1 MKNKSVTIKRI
12 ILFCVLAVA
21 PLCIAV
27 PILNHA
33 YDAPIFTSE
42 KGVTAAYALGV
53 FGMFAPSLAAVLT
66 RLITKEGFSDSYLG
80 LNCKGNLRYYLAA
93 VLVKP
98 AEALLAML
106 LICAVLLKL
115 PLADAFS
122 DEQISQKIAA
132 VFVQLGTSIILFFPA
147 FGEEWGWRGYLMPK
161 LMQVMNKPAAIVV
174 GGLIWGLWHAPLTAA
189 GHNFGVDYKGFPWIG
204 ILLMCALCILMNAF
218 LTLLTERTKS
228 VYPASFCHMI
238 NNNLSAFV
246 FLSLFGTEECL
257 MKLSEI
263 SVVSAFLLT
272 LPVIFVTGAVSFA
285 FLMRRDK
292 RN

>member
-12 ILFCVLAVA
+12 ILFCVLAVV

-98 AEALLAML
+98 AEALIAML

-132 VFVQLGTSIILFFPA
+132 VLVQLGTSIILFFPA

-174 GGLIWGLWHAPLTAA
+174 GGLIWGLWHAPLTIA
-189 GHNFGVDYKGFPWIG
+189 GHNFGVDYKCFPWLG
-204 ILLMCALCILMNAF
+204 ILLMCVLCILMNAF
-218 LTLLTERTKS
+218 LTLMTERTKS
-228 VYPASFCHMI
+228 IYPASFCHMI
-238 NNNLSAFV
+238 NNNLSPMV
-246 FLSLFGTEECL
+246 LLSIFGSEAAMMKCIEVSQIRMFTL
-257 MKLSEI
+257 M
-263 SVVSAFLLT
+263 
-272 LPVIFVTGAVSFA
+272 LPVIAVTGIISFC
-285 FLMRRDK
+285 LLLRK
-292 RN
+292 K

>member
-12 ILFCVLAVA
+12 ILFCVLAVV

-42 KGVTAAYALGV
+42 KGVAAAYVLGV

-98 AEALLAML
+98 AEALIAML

-122 DEQISQKIAA
+122 DEQIGQKVFSLIFFPATAAEATVADAATAAA
-132 VFVQLGTSIILFFPA
+132 VFLMSIFILFSPYKKLILYNCKA
-147 FGEEWGWRGYLMPK
+147 FHCK
-161 LMQVMNKPAAIVV
+161 
-174 GGLIWGLWHAPLTAA
+174 
-189 GHNFGVDYKGFPWIG
+189 
-204 ILLMCALCILMNAF
+204 
-218 LTLLTERTKS
+218 
-228 VYPASFCHMI
+228 
-238 NNNLSAFV
+238 NNRVNC
-246 FLSLFGTEECL
+246 EH
-257 MKLSEI
+257 
-263 SVVSAFLLT
+263 
-272 LPVIFVTGAVSFA
+272 
-285 FLMRRDK
+285 
-292 RN
+292 

>member
-12 ILFCVLAVA
+12 ILFCVLAVV

-42 KGVTAAYALGV
+42 KGVTAAYVLGV
-53 FGMFAPSLAAVLT
+53 FGMFAPLLAAVLT

-98 AEALLAML
+98 AEALIAML

-122 DEQISQKIAA
+122 DEQIGQKVAA
-132 VFVQLGTSIILFFPA
+132 VLVQFGTSIILFFPA

-174 GGLIWGLWHAPLTAA
+174 GGLIWGLWHAPLTVS
-189 GHNFGVDYKGFPWIG
+189 GHNFGVDYKGSPWLG
-204 ILLMCALCILMNAF
+204 ILFMCVLCILMNAF
-218 LTLLTERTKS
+218 LTLMTERTKS
-228 VYPASFCHMI
+228 IYPASFCHMI
-238 NNNLSAFV
+238 NNNLSPMI
-246 FLSLFGTEECL
+246 LLGIFGSESAL
-257 MKLSEI
+257 MKCIEVAQIRLFALMLPPIAVTAII
-263 SVVSAFLLT
+263 SFCLL
-272 LPVIFVTGAVSFA
+272 L
-285 FLMRRDK
+285 RK
-292 RN
+292 K